1 MRSRVG
7 VVGAYALALAAPA
20 TVLGVFFLWPLV
32 TMIGLGL
39 APEGRLDLGAF
50 GEVLARP
57 RTQRVLLQTLA
68 LAAAA
73 TVSSALVGIPL
84 AHILYRRRFR
94 GRGVLR
100 LLVVLPF
107 VMPSVVVGFAFTT
120 LLRSGGPLGFL
131 GLDGT
136 PVAIVLAM
144 VFFNVAVFA
153 RTVGGAS
160 EALDSRMEDAA
171 RVLGATPWTT
181 YRTVTLPRLLPAIA
195 GAASIVFLF
204 CATAFGIVLVLGGG
218 RIGTIETEIYFQTV
232 QFLDLPAASVLSLVQ
247 IVVVMVLLVLAGRT
261 RRSRP
266 DRHAGAAIVPR
277 ATRRDHGL
285 IAYAVLVAGL
295 LLVPITALVIRSLS
309 TTSGWGFDHYLALA
323 TTGERNSLRITVVE
337 ALVNSLQIAVTAMV
351 ISVTLGVL
359 VALVLTRRPRSGWGR
374 RVIGLVDHAV
384 MLPLGVSAVTVGLGI
399 LITLDE
405 APFDLRASWIIVP
418 VAQALVALP
427 LVVRSIVPVLSSIE
441 PRLRE
446 GLATLGAPPW
456 RAFLDVDMRMALR
469 PILAASAL
477 ALAACLGEF
486 GATVFL
492 ARPEYATL
500 PVVIYR
506 LLGTPGTGNLGMAAA
521 ASVLLAL
528 LTVGIM
534 ALLER
539 SRVGRAAAF

>member
-1 MRSRVG
+1 MRLRAG
-7 VVGAYALALAAPA
+7 VVGRYALALAAPA
-20 TVLGVFFLWPLV
+20 VVLGVFFLWPLA

-39 APEGRLDLGAF
+39 APEGRLDLTIV
-50 GEVLARP
+50 GEVLGRP
-57 RTQRVLLQTLA
+57 RTQRVLLNTVGLA
-68 LAAAA
+68 TSA
-73 TVSSALVGIPL
+73 TVISALVGIPL

-100 LLVVLPF
+100 ILVVLPF

-120 LLRSGGPLGFL
+120 LLREGGPLGVL

-136 PVAIVLAM
+136 PTAIVLAM

-153 RTVGGAS
+153 RTVGAAAAG
-160 EALDSRMEDAA
+160 LDPQMEDAA
-171 RVLGATPWTT
+171 RVLGATPFITF
-181 YRTVTLPRLLPAIA
+181 RTVTLPRLLPAI
-195 GAASIVFLF
+195 GAAAAIVFLF
-204 CATAFGIVLVLGGG
+204 CATAFGIVLVLGGS
-218 RIGTIETEIYFQTV
+218 RIGTIETEIYFLTV
-232 QFLDLPAASVLSLVQ
+232 QFLDLPAASVLSLLQ
-247 IVVVMVLLVLAGRT
+247 IMVVVALLVVAGRN

-266 DRHAGAAIVPR
+266 DRHGGVAGVR
-277 ATRRDHGL
+277 LATRRDL
-285 IAYAVLVAGL
+285 PCILFAVFVATL
-295 LLVPITALVIRSLS
+295 LSVPIAALVLRSMR
-309 TTSGWGFDHYLALA
+309 TVDGWGFDHYLALA

-337 ALVNSLQIAVTAMV
+337 ALVNSLQIAATGTMIAV
-351 ISVTLGVL
+351 ILGLL
-359 VALVLTRRPRSGWGR
+359 VALVLTRRVRSQWGSR
-374 RVIGLVDHAV
+374 LLGLLDHAV

-399 LITLDE
+399 LITLNE
-405 APFDLRASWIIVP
+405 PPVDLRASWIIVP
-418 VAQALVALP
+418 IGQALVALP
-427 LVVRSIVPVLSSIE
+427 LVVRSMVPVFSAIE

-446 GLATLGAPPW
+446 GLETLGAPPW
-456 RAFLDVDMRMALR
+456 RALLDVDLRMALR
-469 PILAASAL
+469 PLLAASAL

-492 ARPEYATL
+492 ARPENATL

-534 ALLER
+534 TLVER